1 MKIPIYGSKLENN
14 YLELPGLLLSQP
26 FVASLLWGEGGDDR
40 INHGDII
47 ETAANFE
54 GGSEL
59 PANVGLEDSSPLPL
73 PDVVILDDDDDYM
86 ETTQPNHLEE
96 IAQQMQALQI
106 EANVPSTPR
115 DETWETPTE
124 PQPMLHRMVG
134 HVVIESDDE
143 ECVDDKETHHTTK
156 VGNKFLRLS

>member
-1 MKIPIYGSKLENN
+1 
-14 YLELPGLLLSQP
+14 
-26 FVASLLWGEGGDDR
+26 
-40 INHGDII
+40 
-47 ETAANFE
+47 
-54 GGSEL
+54 
-59 PANVGLEDSSPLPL
+59 VGLEDSSPLPL